1 MGKRQIIYIH
11 IQFYSLSCPSFLL
24 LLFKFGQLCFSE
36 SMNLSDID
44 VVGGS
49 DAGSMREEPDA
60 ATLLATFFHRFPIFA
75 FHAGGRGEQGG
86 RLVGGG
92 EGGGG
97 GGGGG
102 EGERD

>member
-1 MGKRQIIYIH
+1 MGRRQIIYIH

-75 FHAGGRGEQGG
+75 FHVGRRGEHSG
-86 RLVGGG
+86 RRFV
-92 EGGGG
+92 

-102 EGERD
+102 ERD